1 MSAKTLQPILGGRT
15 RNEVLIQWKNEIDH
29 GLNLSR
35 KKVDKMTLEQVR
47 RRIRRNFS
55 QLSGTGR

>member
-1 MSAKTLQPILGGRT
+1 MNTKTLEPIRCGRT
-15 RNEVLIQWKNEIDH
+15 RDEVLIQWKNEIDR
-29 GLNLSR
+29 GLKLSR

-47 RRIRRNFS
+47 RRIRQNFS

>member
-1 MSAKTLQPILGGRT
+1 MSAKTLQPIPGGRT
-15 RNEVLIQWKNEIDH
+15 KNEVLIQWKNEIDR
-29 GLNLSR
+29 GLNVSR